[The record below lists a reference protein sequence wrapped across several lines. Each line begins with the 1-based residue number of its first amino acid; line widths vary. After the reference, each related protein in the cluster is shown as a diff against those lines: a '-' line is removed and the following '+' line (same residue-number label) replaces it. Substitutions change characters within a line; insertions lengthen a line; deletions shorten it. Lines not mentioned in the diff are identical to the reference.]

1 MIQIN
6 MIEDMLARFMDGQT
20 TEAEEQQLAAFFR
33 SAENIPDEWKSYQE
47 LFLSFDTDAYVFS
60 EEELD
65 DMSAS
70 HYATE
75 DMESHKHPWR
85 QRLGIAASVAILFGI
100 GLVAYQ
106 NIANPSKQAPTQIHI
121 ATPYIAKNVATT
133 NQKVAVEDIAK
144 GISAQEA
151 KARNNRSQ
159 KTRKRQVSPKQADI
173 EPNSITSYPMK
184 ESLTRQ
190 DEPHINH
197 TGNSCEL
204 DDTDMILAQF
214 ASIRTDMNKV
224 MEDDAPDIA
233 YTEENTPKAP
243 IENKSSCSSPY
254 ATDIALTSFTMMPL

>member
-1 MIQIN
+1 

-33 SAENIPDEWKSYQE
+33 SAKNIPDKWKSYQE
-47 LFLSFDTDAYVFS
+47 LFLSFETDDYAFS

-70 HYATE
+70 HYAIE
-75 DMESHKHPWR
+75 EMASHKHPWK

-106 NIANPSKQAPTQIHI
+106 HIANPSKQSPTQIHI
-121 ATPYIAKNVATT
+121 TTPSIAKNVVTT
-133 NQKVAVEDIAK
+133 SKKVAVEDISND
-144 GISAQEA
+144 ISAQETKTSNSRSP
-151 KARNNRSQ
+151 KA
-159 KTRKRQVSPKQADI
+159 RKRQISLKQADI
-173 EPNSITSYPMK
+173 EPNSITSYPAE

-197 TGNSCEL
+197 IGNSCEL
-204 DDTDMILAQF
+204 DETDMILAQF
-214 ASIRTDMNKV
+214 ASIRTDMNKT

-233 YTEENTPKAP
+233 YTEENTTKAS
-243 IENKSSCSSPY
+243 IESNSSCSSPY
-254 ATDIALTSFTMMPL
+254 ATDIALTNFTMMPPQ